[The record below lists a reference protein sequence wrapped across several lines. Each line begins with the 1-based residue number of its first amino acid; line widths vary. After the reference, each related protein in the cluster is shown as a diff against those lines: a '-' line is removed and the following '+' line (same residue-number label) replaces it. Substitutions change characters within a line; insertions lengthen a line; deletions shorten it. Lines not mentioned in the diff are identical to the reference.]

1 MNKRSEN
8 EKIKLQANLE
18 LLQKEIE
25 AMNADYDKEKDYA
38 KKLQAQIGE
47 LKNENND
54 YKFKLKAKEE
64 EVRLFEAEIEKMRNN

>member
-1 MNKRSEN
+1 
-8 EKIKLQANLE
+8 
-18 LLQKEIE
+18 
-25 AMNADYDKEKDYA
+25 MNADYDKEKDYA

-64 EVRLFEAEIEKMRNN
+64 EVRLFEAELEKMRNN